1 MQYPPLKLGGLTT
14 AIQWHTDLIMNKY
27 YNNMAQPTFC
37 KKLVLS
43 GLLFLTCSQQVSSAE
58 ELPASMGFGLDTMA
72 PEGRWAARLELR
84 SNQYDSRYDNS
95 GKRQDIDAAFNGVNL
110 NAGIFPAFALLGSD
124 ASLGIT
130 KLDTKVKSQFSILTI
145 GYGVTPDLTL
155 GAIIPYS
162 DATTHAKFTVNGGN
176 VGYNPGFNPS
186 MPVGIGNFPFAP
198 AGGAI
203 APMGTAGVQNILTN
217 PAFGYGY
224 KQVRTTS
231 SAGLGDPTLGFLW
244 RFHKTPQE
252 SAILGLGVR
261 FGISKKDDPDNLLDI
276 PPGDGSTDI
285 RARFEYFRDLAAGLD
300 LHLLAD
306 YNFQTADRVTMRV
319 PAPGQLLALSSSKE
333 KLRRDLGDYYETD
346 IELGYRWSDWRFS
359 ATWHRYEEGRDHY
372 RSSLGTDIRSLEMDT
387 HTIADQYRLSVA
399 WSGINAWQQGRL
411 PLPLILKLEM
421 QDTFAGRNFV
431 DVRDFYVQIMSFF

>member
-1 MQYPPLKLGGLTT
+1 MINNT
-14 AIQWHTDLIMNKY
+14 N
-27 YNNMAQPTFC
+27 NNMAQPSFC

-43 GLLFLTCSQQVSSAE
+43 GLFFLACTQPAAGAE
-58 ELPASMGFGLDTMA
+58 ILPASMGFGLDTMA

-84 SNQYDSRYDNS
+84 SNQYDARYDND
-95 GKRQDIDAAFNGVNL
+95 GKRQDLDAAFNGVNL
-110 NAGIFPAFALLGSD
+110 NASIFPALALLGSN

-130 KLDTKVKSQFSILTI
+130 QLDTKVKSQFSILTL
-145 GYGVTPDLTL
+145 GYGVTPDLTV

-162 DATTHAKFTVNGGN
+162 DATTHAKFSVNGGN
-176 VGYNPGFNPS
+176 VGYNPGFNPG
-186 MPVGIGNFPFAP
+186 MPVNAGNFPFAP
-198 AGGAI
+198 AGAGI
-203 APMGTAGVQNILTN
+203 PPMGTAGVQNILTN

-224 KQVRTTS
+224 KRVQTTS

-261 FGISKKDDPDNLLDI
+261 FGIAKEDDPDNLLDV

-285 RARFEYFRDLAAGLD
+285 RARLEYFRDLGAGFD
-300 LHLLAD
+300 LHLLGD
-306 YNFQTADRVTMRV
+306 YNLQTADRVTMRV
-319 PAPGQLLALSSSKE
+319 PAQGQLLALSSSKQ
-333 KLRRDLGDYYETD
+333 KLHRDLGDFYETD
-346 IELGYRWSDWRFS
+346 VELGYRWSDWRFS

-372 RSSLGTDIRSLEMDT
+372 RSSLGTDTRSLEMHT
-387 HTIADQYRLSVA
+387 HTIADQYRLSAA

-411 PLPLILKLEM
+411 KLPLIVKLEM
-421 QDTFAGRNFV
+421 QDTFSGRNFV